1 MLIIIL
7 MKINLSVIQQILM
20 SYIRQTRAT
29 LISGGS
35 SSVLP
40 LTFPDEAPQGD
51 TTTFSGRS

>member
-20 SYIRQTRAT
+20 SHIRQTRAT

-35 SSVLP
+35 S
-40 LTFPDEAPQGD
+40 
-51 TTTFSGRS
+51 